1 MRAARTR
8 TLWARWWPFVL
19 LLLAGACRWML
30 AGARPEA
37 ESSTASQAAGCAW
50 AALVCVVLVQRPRAV
65 KSRQRNYWYAALG
78 GALLL
83 CGPAA
88 GELLRARR
96 MDVSGMM
103 MALALTPVVVALAG
117 RMDAVAG
124 RLWPGLA
131 AVAGLMLVLAQ
142 PSLGDVRSDA
152 ALCLAPVLTGCG
164 AALLCS
170 ERAESAWRMP
180 AALACAA
187 MVFAVSWGVS
197 TWQAGNV
204 AVPSLLATAC
214 DGVLALLGLLV
225 LTRLGA
231 VRWSAQFALLPL
243 LVLVQG
249 IWILRPPL
257 TLRWGTGILLLTV
270 AGVYLL
276 LPQAEETETGMMV
289 TPR

>member
-1 MRAARTR
+1 
-8 TLWARWWPFVL
+8 
-19 LLLAGACRWML
+19 ML
-30 AGARPEA
+30 AGAQPEA
-37 ESSTASQAAGCAW
+37 ESSVGSQAAGCAW
-50 AALVCVVLVQRPRAV
+50 AALVCVVLVLRPRAV
-65 KSRQRNYWYAALG
+65 RGGQREFCFAALG

-88 GELLRARR
+88 GELLRATR
-96 MDVSGMM
+96 VEPAGLM

-117 RMDAVAG
+117 RMDEVAG

-142 PSLGDVRSDA
+142 PGLGDARSDA

-164 AALLCS
+164 AALLRS
-170 ERAESAWRMP
+170 ERAESWWRMP
-180 AALACAA
+180 AALAGAA
-187 MVFAVSWGVS
+187 MVFAMSWGVGA
-197 TWQAGNV
+197 WQAGHV

-214 DGVLALLGLLV
+214 DGLLALLGLLV
-225 LTRLGA
+225 LARLGA
-231 VRWSAQFALLPL
+231 ERWSAQFALLPL

-249 IWILRPPL
+249 IWILRPTL
-257 TLRWGTGILLLTV
+257 TLRWGVGMLLLAV

-276 LPQAEETETGMMV
+276 LPQATETETGVAV